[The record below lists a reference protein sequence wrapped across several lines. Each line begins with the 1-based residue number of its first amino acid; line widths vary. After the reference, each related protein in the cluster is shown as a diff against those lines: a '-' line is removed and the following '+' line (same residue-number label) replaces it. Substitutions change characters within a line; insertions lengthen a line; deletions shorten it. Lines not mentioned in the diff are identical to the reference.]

1 MLSFA
6 DFQIQNTVLILF
18 TFDAQDAKHV
28 CYIDLKVMIIQQRL
42 QNIILREQKFCKIL
56 QILNSRI
63 VFHKTTILMNQKQ

>member
-28 CYIDLKVMIIQQRL
+28 CYIYLKVMIIQQRL
-42 QNIILREQKFCKIL
+42 LNIILREQKFCTIL
-56 QILNSRI
+56 QILTSRI